1 MILTINT
8 QIFEEF
14 LGDYTR
20 LLTGSMIAKKK
31 KLNQKTT
38 ANYLYALEKE
48 GILKSKI
55 QGKNK
60 NYFLNLDN
68 KEIVKNY
75 ILAIEHLRT
84 LEFYKKHLVV
94 KEISE
99 KINEHI
105 KGSAVIFGSYA
116 KGIQKKDSDL
126 DILIIGKCNEKEIE
140 YIGKIYNVEINL
152 KVYPKFEKDLLTKE
166 AIKNHIFIKNSELI
180 IKEILDDKY

>member
-8 QIFEEF
+8 EIFEEF
-14 LGDYTR
+14 LGDYSI
-20 LLTGSMIAKKK
+20 LLTGSFIAKKK

-48 GILKSKI
+48 GIIKSKT

-75 ILAIEHLRT
+75 ILAVEHIRT
-84 LEFYKKHLVV
+84 LEFYKTNLVV

-99 KINEHI
+99 KINGHI
-105 KGSAVIFGSYA
+105 NGSAIIFGSYA

-126 DILIIGKCNEKEIE
+126 DILIIGRCNEKEIE
-140 YIGKIYNVEINL
+140 KIGRTYHLEISL
-152 KVYPKFEKDLLTKE
+152 KVYPKLEKDILIKE
-166 AIKNHIFIKNSELI
+166 AVKNHIFIKNPELI
-180 IKEILDDKY
+180 IGTLLNGNY

>member
-8 QIFEEF
+8 KIFEEF
-14 LGDYTR
+14 LREYSSN
-20 LLTGSMIAKKK
+20 LTGSLIAKKK

-38 ANYLYALEKE
+38 ANHLQSLEKE

-60 NYFLNLDN
+60 NYFLNLEN

-75 ILAIEHLRT
+75 ILAVEHLRT
-84 LEFYKKHLVV
+84 VEFYKKNLII

-105 KGSAVIFGSYA
+105 TGSALIFGSYA
-116 KGIQKKDSDL
+116 KNSQKKNSDL
-126 DILIIGKCNEKEIE
+126 DILVIGKCNEKEIE
-140 YIGKIYNVEINL
+140 KIGKTYNLEINL
-152 KVYPKFEKDLLTKE
+152 KIYPKFESDLLIKE
-166 AIKNHIFIKNSELI
+166 AIKNHIFIKNFDLI
-180 IKEILDDKY
+180 ILELVNGRY